1 MGRNII
7 DSYNDFELKQLIE
20 KSTSLKDLAR
30 NMGYTH
36 GASGDTIKKLRKK
49 VERFDTSH
57 FKTSN
62 GGGNFEQLQ
71 DEDIFQKDSIVA
83 NKTVR
88 KHYKDG
94 NYSEYKCSICGQ
106 LPVWNGQ
113 ELTLILDHKNG
124 DNSDHR
130 LQNLRWVC
138 PNCNQQL
145 PTTGSRNPNRKV
157 HKKIW
162 ICKDCGE
169 KIFKGGKRCKKCEA
183 KRRIMTVDVMRV
195 SREEL
200 KTLIRTLP
208 FLQIGEKFNVSDN
221 AIRKWCDKYNLP
233 RKASEIKKYSD
244 EEWKLI

>member
-1 MGRNII
+1 MKNII

-20 KSTSLKDLAR
+20 KSTSFKDLAR

-36 GASGDTIKKLRKK
+36 GASGDTIKKLRKR
-49 VERFDTSH
+49 VEKFDTSH
-57 FKTSN
+57 FKTSS
-62 GGGNFEQLQ
+62 GGGNFEQLK
-71 DEDIFQKDSIVA
+71 DEDIFKKGSMFA

-88 KHYKDG
+88 KHYKNG

-106 LPVWNGQ
+106 LPFWNGQ

-183 KRRIMTVDVMRV
+183 KRRIITVDVMRV

-208 FLQIGEKFNVSDN
+208 FSQIGEKFNVSDN
-221 AIRKWCDKYNLP
+221 TIRKWCDKYDLP

-244 EEWKLI
+244 EEWDLI

>member
-7 DSYNDFELKQLIE
+7 DSYNDFELKKLIAD
-20 KSTSLKDLAR
+20 STSLKDLAR
-30 NMGYTH
+30 RMGYTH
-36 GASGDTIKKLRKK
+36 GVSGDTIKKLRKR
-49 VERFDTSH
+49 VENFDTSH
-57 FKTSN
+57 FKTYVN
-62 GGGNFEQLQ
+62 QGKFEQLQ
-71 DEDIFQKDSIVA
+71 EKDIFQKGHYVA

-113 ELTLILDHKNG
+113 DLTLILDHKNG

-145 PTTGSRNPNRKV
+145 PTTGSRNPNRKI

-162 ICKDCGE
+162 ICKDCGVE
-169 KIFKGGKRCKKCEA
+169 IFKGGTRCKQCEA

-221 AIRKWCDKYNLP
+221 TIRKWCDKYNLP